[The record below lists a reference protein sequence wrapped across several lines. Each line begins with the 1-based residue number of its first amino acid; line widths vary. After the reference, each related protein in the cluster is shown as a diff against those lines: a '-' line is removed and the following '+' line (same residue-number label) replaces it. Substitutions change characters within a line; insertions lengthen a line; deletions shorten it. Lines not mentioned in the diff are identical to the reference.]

1 MDKKSY
7 DLHKNAK
14 TEKDQHLNSK
24 EATIRIII
32 YYLFLGFSWILTS
45 DYILD
50 FLLHGTEMYV
60 IVQSI
65 KGILYVIITAMVFYF
80 IIYHRIDQYV
90 TSLMNLN
97 RAYED
102 LDQSHENSLKLEG
115 QLYKLAYYDELT
127 GLPNKILLHQQ
138 VERIIK
144 KNTGNMKFAFIYF
157 DIDEFRHVNEIMGH
171 YIGDQLIKLISERL
185 SKNLAKDSF
194 IARMGGDEFVLIVE
208 TEEWNDIQKKIDKIF
223 DSLRGNYALN
233 LVDHFVTLSVGVA
246 FYPDHGKDYISLLR
260 HADVALSHAKSNRK
274 DQIVIFDYQMI
285 QSIENQASLSNQLR
299 SAITNKEFS
308 VAYQPV
314 MDIKSMEVSSVE
326 ALLRWRNSEG
336 KNIPPLDFIPFSEKN
351 GFIQEITEWVFQQA
365 SKDFSAWKIN
375 ENFFVSINLST
386 VVLSDSLFIDRI
398 SEWKNRF
405 KFDPKNIILEITET
419 AIIDDINRSLEVL
432 KQLRNLGFT
441 IALDDFGTGYSSLTY
456 LQKLPIDIVKIDRS
470 FITSI
475 FDNQS
480 DIFILKAMVD
490 LAHHLGMKVV
500 AEGIETKAQHD
511 LMNKLNMDYFQG
523 YYYSKPVSQ
532 NEILEKFEQFK

>member
-1 MDKKSY
+1 
-7 DLHKNAK
+7 
-14 TEKDQHLNSK
+14 
-24 EATIRIII
+24 
-32 YYLFLGFSWILTS
+32 
-45 DYILD
+45 
-50 FLLHGTEMYV
+50 
-60 IVQSI
+60 
-65 KGILYVIITAMVFYF
+65 
-80 IIYHRIDQYV
+80 
-90 TSLMNLN
+90 
-97 RAYED
+97 
-102 LDQSHENSLKLEG
+102 
-115 QLYKLAYYDELT
+115 DELT

-157 DIDEFRHVNEIMGH
+157 DIDEFRHVNESMGH